1 MRDPVHAARYRAL
14 LLANHGRA
22 GARGFDPQGRVLV
35 VDAAR
40 QRLGL
45 LEDGRLVFEAPIST
59 AKNGLGCEE
68 NSYRTPTG
76 WHRIHECIGAG
87 AEPGTV
93 FRNRVAT
100 GEVWRGETRED
111 DLILTRVLTLDGL
124 EEGWNRGPGRDS
136 LERFIYLHGTN
147 QEAQLG
153 LAVSHGCVRLSNC
166 GRDRPFRARLGRRS
180 RAHRRRAVR

>member
-1 MRDPVHAARYRAL
+1 MPDPVHAARYRAL
-14 LLANHGRA
+14 LLGNLRRV
-22 GARGFDPQGRVLV
+22 GAPSLDPRGRVLV

-40 QRLGL
+40 QHLALLQDGRML
-45 LEDGRLVFEAPIST
+45 LEAIIST

-68 NSYRTPTG
+68 GSYRTPTG
-76 WHRIHECIGAG
+76 WHRIHERIGAG
-87 AEPGTV
+87 AETGTV
-93 FRNRVAT
+93 FRNRVDT

-147 QEAQLG
+147 QEGQLG
-153 LAVSHGCVRLSNC
+153 RPVSHGCVRLAN
-166 GRDRPFRARLGRRS
+166 
-180 RAHRRRAVR
+180 AHVAG